1 MAGRVIPE
9 PYVYPDTPHVR
20 RHGPRGF
27 NDYKRYRPRL
37 RDEFSFRC
45 VYCLEREVW
54 RDMRDRMHIDHFVP
68 QAIRKDLKCDYS
80 NLLYACPGCNKL
92 KGTKLLPDPC
102 QLAFG
107 KHLRINEDG
116 SIESITDDIHGE
128 ILIEVLALNDPLTV
142 SSRRRL
148 IGTLRSLAATDW
160 SLFVEWMRY
169 PQNLPDLEDKD
180 NRPPDNDKPE
190 GIAQSHFKRD
200 KRGELPEVY

>member
-1 MAGRVIPE
+1 
-9 PYVYPDTPHVR
+9 
-20 RHGPRGF
+20 
-27 NDYKRYRPRL
+27 
-37 RDEFSFRC
+37 
-45 VYCLEREVW
+45 
-54 RDMRDRMHIDHFVP
+54 
-68 QAIRKDLKCDYS
+68 
-80 NLLYACPGCNKL
+80 
-92 KGTKLLPDPC
+92 
-102 QLAFG
+102 
-107 KHLRINEDG
+107 LRITEDG
-116 SIESITDDIHGE
+116 SIESITEDIHGE
-128 ILIEVLALNDPLTV
+128 ILIEVLALNDPLIV

>member
-27 NDYKRYRPRL
+27 NDYKRYRPWL

-54 RDMRDRMHIDHFVP
+54 RDMRDRMHIDHFVS

-107 KHLRINEDG
+107 KYLRIPP
-116 SIESITDDIHGE
+116 
-128 ILIEVLALNDPLTV
+128 PLPPLPSVQNSPPFFASFVYFAVKKSPFHSGLPPCLCV
-142 SSRRRL
+142 S
-148 IGTLRSLAATDW
+148 
-160 SLFVEWMRY
+160 
-169 PQNLPDLEDKD
+169 
-180 NRPPDNDKPE
+180 
-190 GIAQSHFKRD
+190 
-200 KRGELPEVY
+200 